1 MQRPEVN
8 KIIDWLIIHNSGA
21 IMIQSL
27 CGNIHKAL
35 EFNSNKEEECIQGNC
50 RVRSGNAD
58 GIGYYWSEMERFNV
72 LLSFANTLLENRF
85 SESFPAFRWDVKLEA
100 LTFTCGCLK
109 IYPIFLRK
117 GSSCLNTLARFPTCT
132 GWPI

>member
-1 MQRPEVN
+1 MHPGKLQAEV
-8 KIIDWLIIHNSGA
+8 W
-21 IMIQSL
+21 
-27 CGNIHKAL
+27 
-35 EFNSNKEEECIQGNC
+35 
-50 RVRSGNAD
+50 NAD
-58 GIGYYWSEMERFNV
+58 SIGCYWSEMESLNV
-72 LLSFANTLLENRF
+72 LLSFTNQFLENRF
-85 SESFPAFRWDVKLEA
+85 PTSFPAFRWDVKLEA